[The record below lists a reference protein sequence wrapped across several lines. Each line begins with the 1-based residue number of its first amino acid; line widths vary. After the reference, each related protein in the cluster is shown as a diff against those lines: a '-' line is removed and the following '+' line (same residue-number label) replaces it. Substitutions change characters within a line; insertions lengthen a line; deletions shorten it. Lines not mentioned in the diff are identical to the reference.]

1 MSQTAALLGLPVPFE
16 YRGKTY
22 QVAPFDFEA
31 EGLFALEL
39 ERRARRVIERHA
51 RELGVE
57 QAALYADWRDACAAG
72 RYDYP
77 GPVAWEFL
85 FTPDGRRLQAYLQ
98 LRRLNHRVTPELV
111 AEIYDEPAPE
121 APPAPEGEPAPEAPP
136 VPEGEPAPE
145 PQPRPFVRL
154 LEAME
159 QATANFRQARRD
171 KRAA

>member
-16 YRGKTY
+16 YRGVTY

-51 RELGVE
+51 RELGAE
-57 QAALYADWRDACAAG
+57 HAALYADWRDACAAG

-85 FTPDGRRLQAYLQ
+85 FTPEGRRLQAYLQ
-98 LRRLNHRVTPELV
+98 LRRLNARVTPELV
-111 AEIYDEPAPE
+111 AEIYDEL
-121 APPAPEGEPAPEAPP
+121 PPDAPEGADAPA
-136 VPEGEPAPE
+136 
-145 PQPRPFVRL
+145 RPFVRL